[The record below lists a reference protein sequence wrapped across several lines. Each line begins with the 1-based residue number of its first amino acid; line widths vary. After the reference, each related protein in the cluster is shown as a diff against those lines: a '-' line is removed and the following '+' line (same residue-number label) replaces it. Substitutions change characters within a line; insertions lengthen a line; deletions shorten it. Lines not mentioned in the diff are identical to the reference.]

1 MDKPPEQVEVD
12 GKLYK
17 INSDF
22 RTSIQFEIL
31 MQKKELTEK
40 QKEFANELC
49 LLDKEMDR
57 ETAELLAKYKDG
69 LELYYP
75 EIPND
80 INEAIN
86 AMLWF
91 YECGKENI
99 DKKKSKKSGSGKK
112 IYNYNYD
119 ADYIYAAFFEQYHID
134 LAEQELH
141 WWKFS
146 ALFSALSE
154 DCMISK
160 IITYRVIDTKGM
172 EKEQESADGVVCD
185 CCGKTTHIFYTGPFY
200 AVEDIEYIMCV
211 FQMND
216 WDKEFYKGWS
226 CSPKERAV

>member
-40 QKEFANELC
+40 QKEFANELW

-80 INEAIN
+80 INGAIN

-99 DKKKSKKSGSGKK
+99 DKKKSKKSGSRKK
-112 IYNYNYD
+112 IYDYNYD

-154 DCMISK
+154 ACMISK

-172 EKEQESADGVVCD
+172 EKEQKA
-185 CCGKTTHIFYTGPFY
+185 FYNRMKRLYQLP
-200 AVEDIEYIMCV
+200 EDISEEERER
-211 FQMND
+211 Q
-216 WDKEFYKGWS
+216 DKITQALLGDGDLTEIL
-226 CSPKERAV
+226 

>member
-40 QKEFANELC
+40 QKEFANELW

-80 INEAIN
+80 INGAIN

-99 DKKKSKKSGSGKK
+99 DKKKSKKSGSRKK
-112 IYNYNYD
+112 IYDYNYD

-172 EKEQESADGVVCD
+172 EKEQKA
-185 CCGKTTHIFYTGPFY
+185 FYNRMKRLCQLP
-200 AVEDIEYIMCV
+200 EDISEEERER
-211 FQMND
+211 Q
-216 WDKEFYKGWS
+216 DKITQALLGDGDLTEIL
-226 CSPKERAV
+226 

>member
-1 MDKPPEQVEVD
+1 MNILMDKPPKQVEVD

-80 INEAIN
+80 INGAIN

-112 IYNYNYD
+112 IYDYNYD

-172 EKEQESADGVVCD
+172 EKEQKA
-185 CCGKTTHIFYTGPFY
+185 FYNRMKRLYQLP
-200 AVEDIEYIMCV
+200 EDISEEERER
-211 FQMND
+211 Q
-216 WDKEFYKGWS
+216 DKITQALLGDGDLTEIL
-226 CSPKERAV
+226 

>member
-80 INEAIN
+80 INGAIN

-99 DKKKSKKSGSGKK
+99 DKKKPKKSGSGKK
-112 IYNYNYD
+112 IYDYNYD
-119 ADYIYAAFFEQYHID
+119 ADYIYAAFFEQFHID
-134 LAEQELH
+134 LAEKELH

-172 EKEQESADGVVCD
+172 EKEQKA
-185 CCGKTTHIFYTGPFY
+185 FYNRMKRLYQLP
-200 AVEDIEYIMCV
+200 EDISEEERER
-211 FQMND
+211 Q
-216 WDKEFYKGWS
+216 DKITQALLGDGDLTGIL
-226 CSPKERAV
+226 

>member
-1 MDKPPEQVEVD
+1 MDKPPEQVEGD

-17 INSDF
+17 INSYF
-22 RTSIQFEIL
+22 GTSIQFEIL

-75 EIPND
+75 ESPND

-172 EKEQESADGVVCD
+172 EKEQKA
-185 CCGKTTHIFYTGPFY
+185 FYNRMKRLYQLP
-200 AVEDIEYIMCV
+200 EDISEEERER
-211 FQMND
+211 Q
-216 WDKEFYKGWS
+216 DKITQALLGDGDLTGIL
-226 CSPKERAV
+226 

>member
-1 MDKPPEQVEVD
+1 MNILMDKPPEQVEVD

-75 EIPND
+75 EIPNNINGA
-80 INEAIN
+80 INE
-86 AMLWF
+86 MLWF

-99 DKKKSKKSGSGKK
+99 DKKKSKKSGSRKK
-112 IYNYNYD
+112 IYDYNYD

-172 EKEQESADGVVCD
+172 EKEQKA
-185 CCGKTTHIFYTGPFY
+185 FYNRMKRLYQLP
-200 AVEDIEYIMCV
+200 EDISEEERER
-211 FQMND
+211 Q
-216 WDKEFYKGWS
+216 DKITQALLGDGDLTGIL
-226 CSPKERAV
+226 

>member
-80 INEAIN
+80 INGAIN

-99 DKKKSKKSGSGKK
+99 DKKKSKKSGSRKK
-112 IYNYNYD
+112 IYDYNYD

-172 EKEQESADGVVCD
+172 EKEQKA
-185 CCGKTTHIFYTGPFY
+185 FYNRMKRLYQLP
-200 AVEDIEYIMCV
+200 EDISEEERER
-211 FQMND
+211 Q
-216 WDKEFYKGWS
+216 DKITQALLGDGDLTEIL
-226 CSPKERAV
+226 

>member
-1 MDKPPEQVEVD
+1 MEKPQVKVSLHNLNILMDKPPEQVEVD

-40 QKEFANELC
+40 QKEFANELW

-80 INEAIN
+80 INGAIN

-99 DKKKSKKSGSGKK
+99 DKKKSKKSGSRKK
-112 IYNYNYD
+112 IYDYNYD

-172 EKEQESADGVVCD
+172 EKEQKA
-185 CCGKTTHIFYTGPFY
+185 FYNRMKRLYQLP
-200 AVEDIEYIMCV
+200 EDISEEERER
-211 FQMND
+211 Q
-216 WDKEFYKGWS
+216 DKITQALLGDGDLTEIL
-226 CSPKERAV
+226 

>member
-12 GKLYK
+12 EKIYK

-57 ETAELLAKYKDG
+57 ETAELLSKYKDG

-80 INEAIN
+80 INGAIN

-99 DKKKSKKSGSGKK
+99 DKKKPKKSGSGKK
-112 IYNYNYD
+112 IYDYNYD

-172 EKEQESADGVVCD
+172 EKEQKA
-185 CCGKTTHIFYTGPFY
+185 FYNRMKRLYQLP
-200 AVEDIEYIMCV
+200 EDISEEERER
-211 FQMND
+211 Q
-216 WDKEFYKGWS
+216 DKITQALLGDGDLTGIL
-226 CSPKERAV
+226 

>member
-80 INEAIN
+80 INGAIN

-99 DKKKSKKSGSGKK
+99 DKKKSKKSGSRKK
-112 IYNYNYD
+112 IYDYNYD

-172 EKEQESADGVVCD
+172 EKEQKV
-185 CCGKTTHIFYTGPFY
+185 FYNRMKRLYQLP
-200 AVEDIEYIMCV
+200 EDISE
-211 FQMND
+211 
-216 WDKEFYKGWS
+216 
-226 CSPKERAV
+226 KERERQDKITQALLGDGDLTEIL

>member
-1 MDKPPEQVEVD
+1 MDQLPTEVEVN
-12 GKLYK
+12 GKIYK
-17 INSDF
+17 INADF

-31 MQKKELTEK
+31 MQKRELTQE
-40 QKEFANELC
+40 QQSFANELC
-49 LLDKEMDR
+49 ELDEEMDKEI
-57 ETAELLAKYKDG
+57 AELLAKYKTG
-69 LELYYP
+69 LELYYK
-75 EIPND
+75 EIPED

-86 AMLWF
+86 KMLWF

-146 ALFSALSE
+146 ALFSALSD

-172 EKEQESADGVVCD
+172 EKEQKAFYNRMKRLYELPKDISEEEQERQDKITQALLGDGD
-185 CCGKTTHIFYTGPFY
+185 LTGLL
-200 AVEDIEYIMCV
+200 
-211 FQMND
+211 
-216 WDKEFYKGWS
+216 
-226 CSPKERAV
+226 

>member
-69 LELYYP
+69 LELYYS
-75 EIPND
+75 EIPNNINGA
-80 INEAIN
+80 INE
-86 AMLWF
+86 MLWF

-99 DKKKSKKSGSGKK
+99 DKKKSKKSGSEKK
-112 IYNYNYD
+112 IYDYNYD

-172 EKEQESADGVVCD
+172 EKEQKA
-185 CCGKTTHIFYTGPFY
+185 FYNRMKRLCQLP
-200 AVEDIEYIMCV
+200 EDISEEERER
-211 FQMND
+211 Q
-216 WDKEFYKGWS
+216 DKITQALLGDGDLTGIL
-226 CSPKERAV
+226 

>member
-22 RTSIQFEIL
+22 RASIQFEIL

-69 LELYYP
+69 LEFYYP

-80 INEAIN
+80 INGAIN

-112 IYNYNYD
+112 ICDYNYD

-172 EKEQESADGVVCD
+172 EKEQKAFYNRMKRLYQLPEEISEEERERQDKITQALLGDGD
-185 CCGKTTHIFYTGPFY
+185 LTG
-200 AVEDIEYIMCV
+200 IL
-211 FQMND
+211 
-216 WDKEFYKGWS
+216 
-226 CSPKERAV
+226 

>member
-1 MDKPPEQVEVD
+1 MDKPPEEIEVD

-17 INSDF
+17 INTDF
-22 RTSIQFEIL
+22 RTSICFEIL
-31 MQKKELTEK
+31 MQKKELTQE
-40 QKEFANELC
+40 QQAFANELC
-49 LLDKEMDR
+49 ILDEEMDR
-57 ETAELLAKYKDG
+57 TTAELLARYKDG

-75 EIPND
+75 EIPEN

-99 DKKKSKKSGSGKK
+99 DRKKSKKSGSGKK
-112 IYNYNYD
+112 IYDYDYD

-134 LAEQELH
+134 LAEQGLH

-154 DCMISK
+154 DSMISK

-172 EKEQESADGVVCD
+172 GKEQKAFYNRMKRLYQLPKDISEEERERQDKITQALLDGGD
-185 CCGKTTHIFYTGPFY
+185 LTGLL
-200 AVEDIEYIMCV
+200 
-211 FQMND
+211 
-216 WDKEFYKGWS
+216 
-226 CSPKERAV
+226 

>member
-17 INSDF
+17 INPDF

-99 DKKKSKKSGSGKK
+99 DKKKSKKSGSEKK
-112 IYNYNYD
+112 IYDYNYD

-172 EKEQESADGVVCD
+172 EKEQKA
-185 CCGKTTHIFYTGPFY
+185 FYNRMKRLYQLP
-200 AVEDIEYIMCV
+200 EDISEEERER
-211 FQMND
+211 Q
-216 WDKEFYKGWS
+216 DKITQALLGDGDLTGIL
-226 CSPKERAV
+226 

>member
-112 IYNYNYD
+112 IYDYNYD

-172 EKEQESADGVVCD
+172 EKEQKA
-185 CCGKTTHIFYTGPFY
+185 FYNRMKRLCQLP
-200 AVEDIEYIMCV
+200 EDISEEESER
-211 FQMND
+211 Q
-216 WDKEFYKGWS
+216 DKITQALLGDGDLTGIL
-226 CSPKERAV
+226 

>member
-1 MDKPPEQVEVD
+1 MNILMDKPPEQVEVD

-31 MQKKELTEK
+31 MQKKELTKK

-80 INEAIN
+80 INGAIN

-99 DKKKSKKSGSGKK
+99 DKKKSKKSGSRKK
-112 IYNYNYD
+112 IYDYNYD

-172 EKEQESADGVVCD
+172 EKEQKA
-185 CCGKTTHIFYTGPFY
+185 FYNRMKRLYQLP
-200 AVEDIEYIMCV
+200 EDISEEERER
-211 FQMND
+211 Q
-216 WDKEFYKGWS
+216 DKITQALLGDGDLTGIL
-226 CSPKERAV
+226 

>member
-80 INEAIN
+80 INGAIN

-112 IYNYNYD
+112 IYDYNYD

-160 IITYRVIDTKGM
+160 IINVSRNRYERNGERT
-172 EKEQESADGVVCD
+172 ESILQPDETVVPTS
-185 CCGKTTHIFYTGPFY
+185 GRHFRGRKRKTGQDHAGTS
-200 AVEDIEYIMCV
+200 
-211 FQMND
+211 
-216 WDKEFYKGWS
+216 W
-226 CSPKERAV
+226 

>member
-1 MDKPPEQVEVD
+1 MNILMDKPPEQVEVD

-80 INEAIN
+80 INGAIN

-99 DKKKSKKSGSGKK
+99 DKKKPKKSGSGKK
-112 IYNYNYD
+112 IYDYNYD

-172 EKEQESADGVVCD
+172 EKEQKAFYNRMKRCTNFR
-185 CCGKTTHIFYTGPFY
+185 KT
-200 AVEDIEYIMCV
+200 
-211 FQMND
+211 FQRK
-216 WDKEFYKGWS
+216 KEKDRTRLRRHFL
-226 CSPKERAV
+226 VMVI

>member
-1 MDKPPEQVEVD
+1 MNILMDKPPEQVEVD

-112 IYNYNYD
+112 IQNYNYD

-172 EKEQESADGVVCD
+172 EKEQKA
-185 CCGKTTHIFYTGPFY
+185 FYNRMKRLYQLP
-200 AVEDIEYIMCV
+200 EDISEEERER
-211 FQMND
+211 Q
-216 WDKEFYKGWS
+216 DKITQALLGDGDLTGIL
-226 CSPKERAV
+226 

>member
-1 MDKPPEQVEVD
+1 MNILMDKPPEQVEVD

-80 INEAIN
+80 INGAIN

-99 DKKKSKKSGSGKK
+99 DKKKSKKSGSRKK
-112 IYNYNYD
+112 IYDYNYD

-172 EKEQESADGVVCD
+172 EKEQKA
-185 CCGKTTHIFYTGPFY
+185 FYNRMKRLYQLP
-200 AVEDIEYIMCV
+200 EDISEEERER
-211 FQMND
+211 Q
-216 WDKEFYKGWS
+216 DKITQALLGDGDLTEIL
-226 CSPKERAV
+226 

>member
-141 WWKFS
+141 CGS
-146 ALFSALSE
+146 SLLFFLLFLRTA
-154 DCMISK
+154 
-160 IITYRVIDTKGM
+160 
-172 EKEQESADGVVCD
+172 
-185 CCGKTTHIFYTGPFY
+185 
-200 AVEDIEYIMCV
+200 
-211 FQMND
+211 
-216 WDKEFYKGWS
+216 
-226 CSPKERAV
+226 

>member
-1 MDKPPEQVEVD
+1 MNILMDKPPEQVEVD

-80 INEAIN
+80 INGAIN

-99 DKKKSKKSGSGKK
+99 DKKKSKKSGSRKK
-112 IYNYNYD
+112 IYDYNYD

-172 EKEQESADGVVCD
+172 EKEQKV
-185 CCGKTTHIFYTGPFY
+185 FYNRMKRLYQLP
-200 AVEDIEYIMCV
+200 EDISE
-211 FQMND
+211 
-216 WDKEFYKGWS
+216 
-226 CSPKERAV
+226 KERERQDKITQALLGDGDLTGIL

>member
-80 INEAIN
+80 INGAIN

-99 DKKKSKKSGSGKK
+99 DKKKSKKSGSRKK
-112 IYNYNYD
+112 IYDYNYD

-154 DCMISK
+154 ECMISK

-172 EKEQESADGVVCD
+172 EKEQKA
-185 CCGKTTHIFYTGPFY
+185 FYNRMKRLYQLP
-200 AVEDIEYIMCV
+200 EDISEEERER
-211 FQMND
+211 Q
-216 WDKEFYKGWS
+216 DKITQALLGDGDLTGIL
-226 CSPKERAV
+226 

>member
-75 EIPND
+75 
-80 INEAIN
+80 
-86 AMLWF
+86 
-91 YECGKENI
+91 
-99 DKKKSKKSGSGKK
+99 
-112 IYNYNYD
+112 
-119 ADYIYAAFFEQYHID
+119 
-134 LAEQELH
+134 
-141 WWKFS
+141 
-146 ALFSALSE
+146 
-154 DCMISK
+154 
-160 IITYRVIDTKGM
+160 
-172 EKEQESADGVVCD
+172 
-185 CCGKTTHIFYTGPFY
+185 
-200 AVEDIEYIMCV
+200 
-211 FQMND
+211 
-216 WDKEFYKGWS
+216 
-226 CSPKERAV
+226 